1 MKIYY
6 NCEYCGEAIDMI
18 EMDQIDEIKLGFDC
32 LTAEERQDIIKTD
45 LKGNVM
51 YVSSLCDECIASLG
65 LADEGESGQ
74 GKNYLH

>member
-18 EMDQIDEIKLGFDC
+18 EMDQIDEVKLGFDC

-45 LKGNVM
+45 LKDNVM
-51 YVSSLCDECIASLG
+51 YVSSLCDECIASL
-65 LADEGESGQ
+65 
-74 GKNYLH
+74 

>member
-18 EMDQIDEIKLGFDC
+18 EMDQIDEVKLGFDC

-45 LKGNVM
+45 LKGQ
-51 YVSSLCDECIASLG
+51 CDVCIFLV
-65 LADEGESGQ
+65 
-74 GKNYLH
+74 